1 MEEIKV
7 RKRDRIMLIAL
18 YLLTPISGM
27 VSGFLYG
34 LSTDILVRNSIFI
47 IALTIGLFFT
57 VENELKNSRF
67 RFDNFGKLYRFFWL
81 YMFGLL
87 ASCLFPLVLP
97 TGWPY
102 LVIFISLSLFSSE
115 LTGLICGI
123 VLLTNSFLLTGSFD
137 AMTFLAFLIPAVVSV
152 LLFSSVDDEFKVGV
166 PLGVSIA
173 FQFVCLSLV
182 SVLLSTKTFSFWL
195 FLYPLINIAICFV
208 VILIVLKIFSYSLVY
223 KANDRFLD
231 IIDPEFELI
240 VQLKEKSKED
250 YNHTIYTSVLCAKI
264 ASNIG
269 INPNIAKACG
279 LYHRIGLLLGE
290 NTYENVCIL
299 LDKYEVP
306 TMVRELLK
314 EYLLPGAVIKSKEIV
329 VLMFADTVISSVKYL
344 FSKDPEANIDYDKLI
359 NAIFDKKIGNGV
371 ISDSKISYEDINIMK
386 RILIDDK
393 LFYDFLR

>member
-7 RKRDRIMLIAL
+7 RRQDRLLQIII
-18 YLLTPISGM
+18 YLLTPFSGLAA
-27 VSGFLYG
+27 GFFYG
-34 LSTDILVRNSIFI
+34 LSNELLVRNI
-47 IALTIGLFFT
+47 ILTAALTIGLFFT
-57 VENELKNSRF
+57 IENELKNRRF
-67 RFDNFGKLYRFFWL
+67 RFDNANKFFRFFLL
-81 YMFGLL
+81 YIIGLIG
-87 ASCLFPLVLP
+87 SVLFPLVLP

-102 LVIFISLSLFSSE
+102 LVIFITLSLFSSE
-115 LTGLICGI
+115 MTGLVSGV
-123 VLLTNSFLLTGSFD
+123 VLLTNSFLLTGTFDGAVFLSF
-137 AMTFLAFLIPAVVSV
+137 FIPAIVAI
-152 LLFSSVDDEFKVGV
+152 LLFSAVNDEFKVGI
-166 PLGVSIA
+166 PLGISVS
-173 FQFVCLSLV
+173 FQFLCLSLV
-182 SVLLSTKTFSFWL
+182 SVLLSSKTFSFLL

-208 VILIVLKIFSYSLVY
+208 VMLIVLKIFSYSLIY
-223 KANDRFLD
+223 KTNDRFLD

-240 VQLKEKSKED
+240 VKLKEKSKED

-264 ASNIG
+264 ASAIG

-306 TMVRELLK
+306 STVKELLK
-314 EYLLPGAVIKSKEIV
+314 EYLLPQTVIKSREIV

-344 FSKDPEANIDYDKLI
+344 FLKNPEANIDYEKLI
-359 NAIFDKKIGNGV
+359 TAIFDKKIGNGV
-371 ISDSKISYEDINIMK
+371 ISDSKISYEDINVMK